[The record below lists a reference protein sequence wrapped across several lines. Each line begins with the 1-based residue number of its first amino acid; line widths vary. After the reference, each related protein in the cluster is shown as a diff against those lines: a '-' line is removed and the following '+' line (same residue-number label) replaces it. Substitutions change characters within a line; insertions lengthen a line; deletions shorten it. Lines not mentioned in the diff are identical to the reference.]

1 MRRMTVIACVATLG
15 VAVATYGVL
24 DAHDKV
30 PGILTIDRDP
40 SPLASPAPGVPSTTA
55 TDGSQASRVVVPTPI
70 PPVARSAAS
79 SGAPQPAAAA
89 LRSALAPALADPR
102 LGRSVGLTVRDGMTG
117 AHLLDVAADQP
128 RTPASTTKLLTA
140 AAVVPSLGP
149 ETRLRTTTVL
159 APDGRVVLRAGGDM
173 MLARG
178 PSRPGEFEGHAGV
191 GTLAAQTAAA
201 LRSAGRTTVTLGLDT
216 TYADGEDYAPTWDR
230 AYYPEAIVG
239 KVAMLGLADGLV
251 APGGPGPADP
261 AGEVAEV
268 LRFELGRAGISVRGD
283 LVRAAAPGGSRP
295 LAAVS
300 SAPVADVMAVALARS
315 DNAVTES
322 LARQAAV
329 RAGAGG
335 GFAEVAR
342 WVQAELARRGHDVT
356 GVRLVD
362 TSGLSKGTEVP
373 ARLVGDVIVAGTSG
387 RDPGMA
393 RVVEDLPV
401 AGLSGTLAGRYV
413 SGPAASGAGLVR
425 AKTGTLT
432 GISSLGGT
440 VVDAD
445 GRLLAFAVLAD
456 GIPSSSGT
464 EGARAALDALVA
476 RLASCGCR

>member
-1 MRRMTVIACVATLG
+1 MTLIAGAATLG

-24 DAHDKV
+24 DAHDRV

-40 SPLASPAPGVPSTTA
+40 STPGATAAAGAPVTSDGAPVP
-55 TDGSQASRVVVPTPI
+55 RVAVPTP
-70 PPVARSAAS
+70 AGSATSTA
-79 SGAPQPAAAA
+79 APAPAAGA
-89 LRSALAPALADPR
+89 LRGALAPALADPR
-102 LGRSVGLTVRDGMTG
+102 LGPSVGLTVRDGMTG

-140 AAVVPSLGP
+140 AAVVPALGP
-149 ETRLRTTTVL
+149 ETRLVTSTVL

-178 PSRPGEFEGHAGV
+178 PSRPGEVQGHAGV
-191 GTLAAQTAAA
+191 ATLAAQTAAA
-201 LRSAGRTTVTLGLDT
+201 LRSAGRTTVTLGLDLSH
-216 TYADGEDYAPTWDR
+216 AAGPDYAPTWDR
-230 AYYPEAIVG
+230 AYLGEAIVG

-251 APGGPGPADP
+251 APGAPAPADP
-261 AGEVAEV
+261 AGEVAAV
-268 LRFELGRAGISVRGD
+268 LRTELGRAGISVRGD
-283 LVRAAAPGGSRP
+283 LARSAAPAGSRA
-295 LAAVS
+295 LASVS

-322 LARQAAV
+322 LARQAAT
-329 RAGAGG
+329 RAGASG
-335 GFAEVAR
+335 GFAAAAR
-342 WVQAELARRGHDVT
+342 WVQGELARRGYDLT
-356 GVRLVD
+356 GVRLAD
-362 TSGLSKGTEVP
+362 TSGLSAGTTVP
-373 ARLVGDVIVAGTSG
+373 ARLVGDVLVAGTSG

-413 SGPAASGAGLVR
+413 AGASAAGAGVVR

-456 GIPSSSGT
+456 DVPAAGGT
-464 EGARAALDALVA
+464 EGARAALDALVT
-476 RLASCGCR
+476 RLATCGCR